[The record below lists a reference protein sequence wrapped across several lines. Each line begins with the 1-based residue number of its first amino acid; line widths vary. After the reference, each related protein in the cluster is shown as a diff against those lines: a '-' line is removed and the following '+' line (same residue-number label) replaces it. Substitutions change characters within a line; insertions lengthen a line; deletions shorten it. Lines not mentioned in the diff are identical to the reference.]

1 MNQKKIGSFL
11 RDLRKEKSLTQEQ
24 LAERFNIT
32 NRTVSRWENGN
43 NMPDLSIL
51 VELAVFYDVDIREII
66 NGERKSEDV
75 NQEEKEKMMLV
86 AEYAEDE
93 KKILLKRFGI
103 VSIIGLCSMI
113 VGVVMLTLI
122 GYNSLPVTDF
132 IIGVALGLAF
142 TALVVAVLYS
152 TGVLAKIMKKR
163 NKPLE

>member
-1 MNQKKIGSFL
+1 M
-11 RDLRKEKSLTQEQ
+11 
-24 LAERFNIT
+24 
-32 NRTVSRWENGN
+32 
-43 NMPDLSIL
+43 
-51 VELAVFYDVDIREII
+51 
-66 NGERKSEDV
+66 

-142 TALVVAVLYS
+142 TALVVAVFYS

-163 NKPLE
+163 NKSLE

>member
-1 MNQKKIGSFL
+1 M
-11 RDLRKEKSLTQEQ
+11 
-24 LAERFNIT
+24 
-32 NRTVSRWENGN
+32 
-43 NMPDLSIL
+43 SIL
-51 VELAVFYDVDIREII
+51 VELADFYDVDIREII

-93 KKILLKRFGI
+93 KKILLKRFGV

-113 VGVVMLTLI
+113 VGIAMLALI

-132 IIGVALGLAF
+132 IIGAALGLAF

-152 TGVLAKIMKKR
+152 TGVLAKIMKIR
-163 NKPLE
+163 NKPLNKALFIIAISVTIIFLIFLVESF